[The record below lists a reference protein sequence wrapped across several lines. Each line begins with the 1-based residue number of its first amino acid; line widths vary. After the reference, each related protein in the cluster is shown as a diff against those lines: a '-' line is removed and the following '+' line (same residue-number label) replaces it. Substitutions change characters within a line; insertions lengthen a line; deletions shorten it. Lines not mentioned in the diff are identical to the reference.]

1 MKTLWSGLV
10 LSFGFWGCGGDG
22 DVDPADTADTG
33 GDTAAEVDVSDTTD
47 TSAEVDTADV
57 APDEVDVSDTADT
70 AEVDVTPGPVAA
82 IEALEAQLL
91 ALAEG
96 ERDAALTAWIEGQP
110 RVPLAEGETAV
121 FLWRG
126 AATEVRMVG
135 DATSWNAQTSPKLTK
150 LEVPGVDL
158 WWLAQTYDPAAR
170 LDYKLVLDGGDWRL
184 DPLNPELMPGGFGP
198 NSELAMPAYA
208 EPAEVQDLEGTPA
221 GTLTTHVIE
230 STTLAQSRTIHVYV
244 PAGADVEGPRPLV
257 IFHDGNDYRTLI
269 RAQLI
274 LDRVVQT
281 GEVGPLVAVFAP
293 PTNRTAE
300 YNRND
305 AYVTHLADEV
315 VPFVRTTYDAGQSA
329 SVTGTIGPSFGGLIA
344 CYVAFKRPEVFGLAG
359 CQSGAFSYDEDAFI
373 ELVRDSAKVDIERLY
388 LVVGTYELA
397 VSGSS
402 TEGNLLEAQRR
413 LVAVLSEKGYTF
425 TAEER
430 PQGHSWG
437 LWRDTLPTALRAL
450 WGAE

>member
-1 MKTLWSGLV
+1 MKTLWFGLA
-10 LSFGFWGCGGDG
+10 LGFGFGCGGDG
-22 DVDPADTADTG
+22 GSVDTADTG
-33 GDTAAEVDVSDTTD
+33 ADTAAEVDVSDTAD
-47 TSAEVDTADV
+47 TSVDVDTADV

-70 AEVDVTPGPVAA
+70 AAEVDVTPGPIAA
-82 IEALEAQLL
+82 IEALETELL
-91 ALAEG
+91 ALPEA
-96 ERDAALTAWIEGQP
+96 ERDAALTTWLEDRP
-110 RVPLAEGETAV
+110 RVPLAEGATAV

-135 DATSWNAQTSPKLTK
+135 DATSWNAQTSPKLTR

-158 WWLAQTYDPAAR
+158 WWLAQTYDLAAR
-170 LDYKLVLDGGDWRL
+170 LDYKLVLNGSDWRL

-198 NSELAMPAYA
+198 NSELAMPDYVTP
-208 EPAEVQDLEGTPA
+208 EEVADLEGTPA

-230 STTLAQSRTIHVYV
+230 STALSQSRTIHVYV
-244 PAGADVEGPRPLV
+244 APGAEVVGPRPLV

-274 LDRVVQT
+274 LDRVVGT
-281 GEVGPLVAVFAP
+281 GDIGPLVAVFAP

-305 AYVTHLADEV
+305 AYVAHLADEV
-315 VPFVRTTYDAGQSA
+315 VQFMRTTYDAGQAA

-373 ELVRDSAKVDIERLY
+373 ELVRDNAKVGIERLY

-413 LVAVLSEKGYTF
+413 LVSVLSDKRYAFE
-425 TAEER
+425 AEER

-437 LWRDTLPTALRAL
+437 LWRDTLPTALRVL

>member
-1 MKTLWSGLV
+1 MKTLLLGLALWSGL
-10 LSFGFWGCGGDG
+10 GCGGDG
-22 DVDPADTADTG
+22 GSSDTADTRVEDTTPEVDTADTADT
-33 GDTAAEVDVSDTTD
+33 SL
-47 TSAEVDTADV
+47 EVDTADS
-57 APDEVDVSDTADT
+57 AEDEVDVSDTADT
-70 AEVDVTPGPVAA
+70 AEVEVTPGPIAA
-82 IEALEAQLL
+82 IGELEAELL
-91 ALAEG
+91 ALPEA
-96 ERDAALTAWIEGQP
+96 ERDAALTTWIEGQQ

-126 AATEVRMVG
+126 EATEVRMVG
-135 DATSWNAQTSPKLTK
+135 DATSWNAQTSPRLTR
-150 LEVPGVDL
+150 LDVPGVDL

-170 LDYKLVLDGGDWRL
+170 LDYKLVLNGGDWRL

-198 NSELAMPAYA
+198 NSELAMPDYA
-208 EPAEVQDLEGTPA
+208 EPAEVRDLEGTPA

-230 STTLAQSRTIHVYV
+230 STALSQSRTVHVYV

-274 LDRVVQT
+274 LDRVVET
-281 GEVGPLVAVFAP
+281 GDVGPLVAVFAP

-315 VPFVRTTYDAGQSA
+315 VPFLRTTYEAGQTA
-329 SVTGTIGPSFGGLIA
+329 AVTGTIGPSFGGLIA

-373 ELVRDSAKVDIERLY
+373 DLVRDNAKVDLKKLY

-413 LVAVLSEKGYTF
+413 LVTVLNEKGYDF
-425 TAEER
+425 EAEEL

-437 LWRDTLPTALRAL
+437 LWRDTLPTALRVL